1 MTQRGAAEPGS
12 DWHERSERGSTLG
25 IEITAFLY
33 RVLGRRVARLVLYGI
48 VAYFVATDVAG
59 RRVSSAYF
67 ARVAR
72 ASGIALAPGRRAA
85 FLRLFRHYLE
95 FGTQI
100 LDRVGFWMGGPE
112 DFSIDV
118 VGGEHLQRV
127 VREGRGALVLGSHLG
142 SFDVMRLAADQRSP
156 LAVNVMMYTR
166 HAARI
171 NRLLERFAVRAP
183 AAVRARVL
191 EVEPGSFLHAQRL
204 KQRIDAG
211 EVVALL
217 ADRVHPNE
225 RGRVASVD
233 FLGEPAPFP
242 QGPWLL
248 ANALGCP
255 VLLMTA
261 LRVGDRSYRVHVEWL
276 ADRVVLPR
284 AARAEGVAFWCR
296 SYAARLEHYL
306 LAAPHQWFNFYPFWE
321 KEDPLVGP

>member
-1 MTQRGAAEPGS
+1 VTQGGERRA
-12 DWHERSERGSTLG
+12 DWFERPERGSTLG

-33 RVLGRRVARLVLYGI
+33 RVLGRRVARVVLYGI

-59 RRVSSAYF
+59 RRASRAYF

-72 ASGIALAPGRRAA
+72 ARGCVLERGRLATLR
-85 FLRLFRHYLE
+85 RLFRHYLE

-100 LDRVGFWMGGPE
+100 LDRVGFWMGRPQ
-112 DFSIDV
+112 DFSIEV
-118 VGGEHLQRV
+118 AGGEHLQRV

-142 SFDVMRLAADQRSP
+142 SFDVMRLAADLSSP
-156 LAVNVMMYTR
+156 ITVNVMMYTR

-171 NRLLERFAVRAP
+171 NQLLERFAGRSPGAL
-183 AAVRARVL
+183 RARVL
-191 EVEPGSFLHAQRL
+191 EVEPGSFLHAQQL

-225 RGRVASVD
+225 RARVASAE

-248 ANALGCP
+248 ASALGCP

-261 LRVGDRSYRVHVEWL
+261 LRSGDRCYRVHVDWL
-276 ADRVVLPR
+276 ADRVQLPR
-284 AARAEGVAFWCR
+284 SGRAEAVAVWCR
-296 SYAARLEHYL
+296 AYAARLEPYL
-306 LAAPHQWFNFYPFWE
+306 LGSPYQWFNFYPFWE
-321 KEDPLVGP
+321 KEDRLVGS